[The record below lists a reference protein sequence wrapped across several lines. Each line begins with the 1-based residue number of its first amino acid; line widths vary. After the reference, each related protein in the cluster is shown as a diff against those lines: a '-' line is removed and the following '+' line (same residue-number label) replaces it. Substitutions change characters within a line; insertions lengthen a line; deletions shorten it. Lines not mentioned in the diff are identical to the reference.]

1 MIDLDLIIFMVADDV
16 YAQSFEVNF
25 AIEKNILI
33 YFLNKKVNE
42 IAMLKNDYRL
52 SPVIK
57 NFFITSQHLD
67 YPFK

>member
-1 MIDLDLIIFMVADDV
+1 MVADDV

-25 AIEKNILI
+25 AIEKNIFI

-52 SPVIK
+52 RHFIKK
-57 NFFITSQHLD
+57 NFYNKSTSRL
-67 YPFK
+67 PL